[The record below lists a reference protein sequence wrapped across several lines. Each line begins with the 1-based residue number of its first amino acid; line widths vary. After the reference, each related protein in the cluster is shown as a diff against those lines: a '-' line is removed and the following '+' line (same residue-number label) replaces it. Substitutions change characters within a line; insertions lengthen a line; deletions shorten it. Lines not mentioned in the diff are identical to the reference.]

1 MLEKFKYQSGL
12 NKLKNSAIDMEFP
25 FFETFEDI
33 LDLNVFI
40 FNKCFRSLLYLK
52 KFNKGIYK

>member
-25 FFETFEDI
+25 FFETLEDI

-40 FNKCFRSLLYLK
+40 FNKCLRSLLYLK